1 MTSAILSH
9 PLRAPPPSDTPI
21 AISYIGPVATGQF
34 ADAQTNCQLLSMT
47 GDATISVLSSTMSDK
62 FGNMSI
68 PGLAAFVKASE
79 TCKYLRDVGRH
90 VATPIDAKVI
100 DLSYVMSAGD
110 QNLNR
115 QRFVLRALQ
124 KDNGLPAGARFRLTS
139 EPVNA
144 TPTADETPNDPFL
157 LAYRDCRGYHDR
169 PLVLAIAKPT
179 VNGHLLCV
187 EISIREML
195 IFFGGYSKRS
205 AFTASRCPAL
215 GLGGWEFNPKC
226 ADSAI
231 SVWGDSSAYVS
242 LVDEE
247 DLNADSVNPIGVTAT
262 PKGTN
267 NGIVMSQG
275 RSTRG
280 GISHLLSLD
289 VKFRF
294 PSSSTCL
301 AFSDAVFTLDQPG
314 NVAALF
320 GCFESAATACIPS
333 YKGAMIAAAQRLE
346 RPLRQVSRK
355 ARQDTGKVS
364 MANVTSGRRAAVKLC
379 DLTLQR
385 LATEDDLMFDGAYLP
400 GHPMYNKI
408 KDELDEMNELLA
420 EQGKP
425 PVSDS
430 RLAEPPSPSHKRVR
444 RTYLT
449 ILE

>member
-1 MTSAILSH
+1 MTSAILNH

-21 AISYIGPVATGQF
+21 AISYIGPIATGQF
-34 ADAQTNCQLLSMT
+34 ADAQTNCQFLSMT
-47 GDATISVLSSTMSDK
+47 GDATTSVLSSTMSDK
-62 FGNMSI
+62 FGNMTL

-100 DLSYVMSAGD
+100 DLSYVINVAGE

-144 TPTADETPNDPFL
+144 TPTADEEPTDPFL
-157 LAYRDCRGYHDR
+157 LAYRDCRSYHDR
-169 PLVLAIAKPT
+169 PVVLAIAKPV

-215 GLGGWEFNPKC
+215 GLARWQYNPKC
-226 ADSAI
+226 TDSAI

-242 LVDEE
+242 LVDED
-247 DLNADSVNPIGVTAT
+247 DLKADSVNPIDITAT

-267 NGIVMSQG
+267 NGFVMSQG

-280 GISHLLSLD
+280 GVSHSLSLD

-294 PSSSTCL
+294 PSSTCL
-301 AFSDAVFTLDQPG
+301 AFSDAVFTLEQPG
-314 NVAALF
+314 LVASFF

-355 ARQDTGKVS
+355 ARQDTGKIS
-364 MANVTSGRRAAVKLC
+364 MANVTTGRRAAVKLC

-385 LATEDDLMFDGAYLP
+385 LATEDELMHDGGFLP
-400 GHPMYNKI
+400 GHPMYRKI
-408 KDELDEMNELLA
+408 KEELDEMNELLA

-430 RLAEPPSPSHKRVR
+430 RLAELPPSPKRVR

-449 ILE
+449 IE

>member
-47 GDATISVLSSTMSDK
+47 GDATTSVLSSTMSDK
-62 FGNMSI
+62 FGNMNI

-90 VATPIDAKVI
+90 VTTPIDAKVI
-100 DLSYVMSAGD
+100 DLSYVIAAGD

-124 KDNGLPAGARFRLTS
+124 KDNGLPAGARFRLIS

-144 TPTADETPNDPFL
+144 TTEEDPNDPFL
-157 LAYRDCRGYHDR
+157 LAYRDCRSYHDR

-195 IFFGGYSKRS
+195 IFFGGNSKRS
-205 AFTASRCPAL
+205 AFTANRCPAL
-215 GLGGWEFNPKC
+215 GLAKWQFNPKC

-231 SVWGDSSAYVS
+231 SVWGDSAAYVS

-247 DLNADSVNPIGVTAT
+247 DLNADSVNPINITAT

-267 NGIVMSQG
+267 NGFVMSKG

-280 GISHLLSLD
+280 GVSHILSLE
-289 VKFRF
+289 VKFSF
-294 PSSSTCL
+294 PCSTCL
-301 AFSDAVFTLDQPG
+301 AFSDAVFTLDQPVL
-314 NVAALF
+314 VAALF

-346 RPLRQVSRK
+346 RPPRHVSRP
-355 ARQDTGKVS
+355 ARQDTGKIS
-364 MANVTSGRRAAVKLC
+364 TSNITSGRRAAVKLC

-385 LATEDDLMFDGAYLP
+385 LANEDDLMFDGGYLP

-408 KDELDEMNELLA
+408 QQELDEMNELLA

-430 RLAEPPSPSHKRVR
+430 RLAEPPPPKRVR